1 MENSFLSCVTCDWQS
16 CLIGMRLMLCLLSE
30 WLITVTSNYR
40 PLHPT
45 TLALFL
51 VHIWK
56 KKISVPIGPHC
67 PCARPCALYL
77 LLHYK
82 NRAPWFPSESKAALR
97 TTWAASASESKS
109 RLSHSFYWSV
119 RSSWIISELV
129 GFRTDTELLLKHC
142 LLSLMLTSIIYHPAG
157 TSHFSRRLCTA
168 TEAG

>member
-1 MENSFLSCVTCDWQS
+1 MCDVWLAKLFNRHETDVVPAEWMINNCNIQLSSTSPNHFGIVS
-16 CLIGMRLMLCLLSE
+16 CAYM
-30 WLITVTSNYR
+30 
-40 PLHPT
+40 
-45 TLALFL
+45 
-51 VHIWK
+51 K